1 MLGKLSFRNAKRQA
15 KDYCIYFITVI
26 ISVALM
32 FSFNSIATSNDISEL
47 SSYMASF
54 SKAISGIS
62 ILIVLVMAWLIN
74 YCMRFMLEKRS
85 KEFGTYQILGIE
97 KKSISNI
104 FTLENIM
111 IGGIAFIIGIALGTF
126 LYQIFTSII
135 MNLFNQ
141 PYQIEISF
149 NIKAVGMTAIYFFG
163 IFALVLLNCR
173 RKIKKTK
180 VYDLLYAN
188 KKNENNIIKNAKGNI
203 ILFVVSIVLLVGA
216 VLINNNEFSNS
227 SNMEG
232 RNIFIAIIMLILG
245 IYLFYISIS
254 SFIVKRYLN
263 NKSRKYKK
271 DNMFLYRNL
280 TSKINTMSLSLGTIA
295 LMFTIILIGGN
306 VALLMN
312 NMINN
317 EIEMGYPYEIMIT
330 TADGDFS
337 KYKEYI
343 EKNAKVK
350 DMYEY
355 RLYNIK
361 GIGLST
367 AFEKTPFKGAVDKEI
382 DSVLSLTTY
391 NKLREILGYEKVDLQ
406 DDEIMI
412 NCLKTAKGGLE
423 KYTKENDKTKIVGK
437 DVKIKE
443 IRSENIA
450 QVGFNGSYYA
460 IIVPD
465 SLIPLIEKEDQR
477 LRDKNDNNSTI
488 VTEQE
493 DGTDKIYYLDFA
505 YNFVATTENMTDEK
519 FYKELSNYI
528 IKQER
533 EIAGEVNGEEQNYNI
548 EISLANVQTKGE
560 RMSQTKSFYTIMSFL
575 AFYVALIFVMA
586 TATLLA
592 IQQLSDSEK
601 YKYRY
606 ELLRKLGVD
615 ELQINRTIFKQLLF
629 YFAIPMV
636 LPVIISIPVIL
647 GVGQIF
653 TVAVTMEEIFK
664 NICIMLGMFIL
675 VYGIYFI
682 ATDVQFDRNIN
693 GNWWEKW
700 RNINL
705 LK

>member
-104 FTLENIM
+104 FTLENLM

-126 LYQIFTSII
+126 IYQILTSII

-180 VYDLLYAN
+180 VYDLLYAS
-188 KKNENNIIKNAKGNI
+188 KKNENNMIKNAKGNV
-203 ILFVVSIVLLVGA
+203 ILFTLSIALLVGA
-216 VLINNNEFSNS
+216 ILINNNEFANA
-227 SNMEG
+227 SNMIG
-232 RNIFIAIIMLILG
+232 RNIFIAIIMLIVG

-271 DNMFLYRNL
+271 DNMFLYRSL

-317 EIEMGYPYEIMIT
+317 EIEMGYPYEIMIS

-343 EKNAKVK
+343 EKNTKVK

-664 NICIMLGMFIL
+664 NIWIMLGMFIL
-675 VYGIYFI
+675 VYGVYFI

-693 GNWWEKW
+693 GNG
-700 RNINL
+700 
-705 LK
+705 

>member
-104 FTLENIM
+104 FTLENLM

-126 LYQIFTSII
+126 IYQILTSII

-180 VYDLLYAN
+180 VYDLLYAD

-216 VLINNNEFSNS
+216 ILINNNEFSNS

-317 EIEMGYPYEIMIT
+317 EIEMGYPYEIMIS

-343 EKNAKVK
+343 EKNTKVK

-367 AFEKTPFKGAVDKEI
+367 AFEKTPFKGAIDKEI

-406 DDEIMI
+406 DDEIII

-548 EISLANVQTKGE
+548 EISLSNVQTKGE

-615 ELQINRTIFKQLLF
+615 ELHINRTIFKQLLF

-693 GNWWEKW
+693 GNV
-700 RNINL
+700 
-705 LK
+705 

>member
-54 SKAISGIS
+54 SKAISGIN

-126 LYQIFTSII
+126 IYQILTSII

-188 KKNENNIIKNAKGNI
+188 KKNENNMIKNAKANV
-203 ILFVVSIVLLVGA
+203 ILFTLSIALLVGA
-216 VLINNNEFSNS
+216 ILINNNEFANA
-227 SNMEG
+227 SNMVG
-232 RNIFIAIIMLILG
+232 RNIFIAIIMLIVG

-317 EIEMGYPYEIMIT
+317 EIEMGYPYEIMIS

-343 EKNAKVK
+343 EKNTKVK

-361 GIGLST
+361 EIGLST
-367 AFEKTPFKGAVDKEI
+367 AFEKTPFRGTIDKEI
-382 DSVLSLTTY
+382 NSVLSLTNY
-391 NKLREILGYEKVDLQ
+391 NKLREILGYEKVDLK
-406 DDEIMI
+406 DDEIII
-412 NCLKTAKGGLE
+412 NCLKTAKRGLE

-450 QVGFNGSYYA
+450 QVGFNGWYYA

-465 SLIPLIEKEDQR
+465 SLIPLIEKEDKR

-493 DGTDKIYYLDFA
+493 DGADKIYYLDFA

-606 ELLRKLGVD
+606 ELLKKLGVD
-615 ELQINRTIFKQLLF
+615 ELQINRTIFRQLLF

-636 LPVIISIPVIL
+636 LPVIISIPITL
-647 GVGQIF
+647 AISHIF
-653 TVAVTMEEIFK
+653 TVAVTMEEILK
-664 NICIMLGMFIL
+664 NIWIMLGMFIL

-693 GNWWEKW
+693 GNEREK
-700 RNINL
+700 
-705 LK
+705 

>member
-104 FTLENIM
+104 FILENIM

-126 LYQIFTSII
+126 IYQILTSII

-149 NIKAVGMTAIYFFG
+149 SLKAIGITAIYFFG

-180 VYDLLYAN
+180 VYDLLYAD
-188 KKNENNIIKNAKGNI
+188 KKNENNIIKNAKGNV
-203 ILFVVSIVLLVGA
+203 ILFTLSIALLVGA
-216 VLINNNEFSNS
+216 ILINNNEFANA
-227 SNMEG
+227 SNMVG
-232 RNIFIAIIMLILG
+232 RNIFIAIIMLIVG

-367 AFEKTPFKGAVDKEI
+367 AFEKTPFKGAIDKEI
-382 DSVLSLTTY
+382 DCVLSLTDY

-423 KYTKENDKTKIVGK
+423 KYTKENDKIKIVGK

-493 DGTDKIYYLDFA
+493 DGADKIYYLDFA

-606 ELLRKLGVD
+606 ELLKKLGVD
-615 ELQINRTIFKQLLF
+615 ELQINRTIFRQLLF

-636 LPVIISIPVIL
+636 LPVIISIPITL
-647 GVGQIF
+647 GISHIF
-653 TVAVTMEEIFK
+653 TVAVTMEEILK
-664 NICIMLGMFIL
+664 NIWIMLGMFIL

-693 GNWWEKW
+693 GNEREK
-700 RNINL
+700 
-705 LK
+705 

>member
-32 FSFNSIATSNDISEL
+32 FSFNSIAKSNDISEL
-47 SSYMASF
+47 SSYMEFF

-104 FTLENIM
+104 FTLENLM
-111 IGGIAFIIGIALGTF
+111 IGGIAFIIGIAIGTF
-126 LYQIFTSII
+126 VYQIFTSII

-149 NIKAVGMTAIYFFG
+149 SIKAVGMTAIYFFG

-188 KKNENNIIKNAKGNI
+188 KKNENNMIKNTKGNV
-203 ILFVVSIVLLVGA
+203 ILFALSIVLLVGA
-216 VLINNNEFSNS
+216 ILINNNEFANA
-227 SNMEG
+227 SNMIG
-232 RNIFIAIIMLILG
+232 RNIFIAIIMLIVG

-306 VALLMN
+306 IALLMN

-317 EIEMGYPYEIMIT
+317 EIEMGYPYEIMISA
-330 TADGDFS
+330 ADGDFS

-343 EKNAKVK
+343 EKNTKVK

-465 SLIPLIEKEDQR
+465 SLIPLIEKEDKR
-477 LRDKNDNNSTI
+477 LRDKNDDNATTVKEGEEKS
-488 VTEQE
+488 E
-493 DGTDKIYYLDFA
+493 IYFLDFA

-528 IKQER
+528 VKQER

-664 NICIMLGMFIL
+664 NIGIMLGMFIL

-693 GNWWEKW
+693 GNG
-700 RNINL
+700 
-705 LK
+705 

>member
-1 MLGKLSFRNAKRQA
+1 MQEMLGKLSFRNAKRQA

-32 FSFNSIATSNDISEL
+32 FSFNSIATSNDISDL
-47 SSYMASF
+47 STYMVAF

-149 NIKAVGMTAIYFFG
+149 SIKAVGMTAIYFFG

-188 KKNENNIIKNAKGNI
+188 KKNENNMIKNAKGNV
-203 ILFVVSIVLLVGA
+203 ILFTLSIALLVGA
-216 VLINNNEFSNS
+216 ILINNNEFANA
-227 SNMEG
+227 SNMVG
-232 RNIFIAIIMLILG
+232 RNIFIAIIMLIVG

-312 NMINN
+312 SMINN

-477 LRDKNDNNSTI
+477 LRDKNDDNATTVKEGEEKS
-488 VTEQE
+488 E
-493 DGTDKIYYLDFA
+493 IYFLDFA

-533 EIAGEVNGEEQNYNI
+533 EIVGEVNGKEQNYNI

-653 TVAVTMEEIFK
+653 TVAVTMEEILK
-664 NICIMLGMFIL
+664 NIGIVLGMLIL

-693 GNWWEKW
+693 GNE
-700 RNINL
+700 
-705 LK
+705 

>member
-32 FSFNSIATSNDISEL
+32 FSFNSIATSNDISDL
-47 SSYMASF
+47 STYMVAF

-141 PYQIEISF
+141 PYQIKISF
-149 NIKAVGMTAIYFFG
+149 SIKAVGMTAIYFFG

-188 KKNENNIIKNAKGNI
+188 KKNENNMIKNAKGNV
-203 ILFVVSIVLLVGA
+203 ILFTLSIALLVGA
-216 VLINNNEFSNS
+216 ILINNNEFANA
-227 SNMEG
+227 SNMVG
-232 RNIFIAIIMLILG
+232 RNIFIAIIMLIVG

-263 NKSRKYKK
+263 NKSKKYKK

-312 NMINN
+312 SMINN

-367 AFEKTPFKGAVDKEI
+367 AFEKTPFKGAIDKEI
-382 DSVLSLTTY
+382 DCVLSLTDY

-406 DDEIMI
+406 DDEIII

-493 DGTDKIYYLDFA
+493 DGADKIYYLDFA

-606 ELLRKLGVD
+606 ELLKKLGVD

-664 NICIMLGMFIL
+664 NIWIMIGMFIL

-693 GNWWEKW
+693 GNG
-700 RNINL
+700 
-705 LK
+705 

>member
-1 MLGKLSFRNAKRQA
+1 MQEMLGKLSFRNAKRQS

-47 SSYMASF
+47 SSYMAFF

-62 ILIVLVMAWLIN
+62 ILIILVMAWLIN

-104 FTLENIM
+104 FTLENLM
-111 IGGIAFIIGIALGTF
+111 IGGIAFIIGIAIGTF
-126 LYQIFTSII
+126 VYQILTSII

-149 NIKAVGMTAIYFFG
+149 SIKAVGMTAIYFFG

-180 VYDLLYAN
+180 VYDLLYAD

-203 ILFVVSIVLLVGA
+203 IIFAVSIALLVGA
-216 VLINNNEFSNS
+216 ILINNNEFANA
-227 SNMEG
+227 SNMTG
-232 RNIFIAIIMLILG
+232 RNIFIAIIMLIVG

-280 TSKINTMSLSLGTIA
+280 TSKINTMSFSLGTIA

-312 NMINN
+312 NLINN
-317 EIEMGYPYEIMIT
+317 EIEMGYPYEIMIST
-330 TADGDFS
+330 QDGDFS

-343 EKNAKVK
+343 EKNTKVK

-361 GIGLST
+361 GIGISK
-367 AFEKTPFKGAVDKEI
+367 AFEKTPFNGWSDREI

-391 NKLREILGYEKVDLQ
+391 NKLREILGYEKVNLQ

-412 NCLKTAKGGLE
+412 NCLKTAKGVFE
-423 KYTKENDKTKIVGK
+423 KYIKENNRIKILGR

-443 IRSENIA
+443 IRNESIA
-450 QVGFNGSYYA
+450 QVGFNGDYYA

-477 LRDKNDNNSTI
+477 LRDKNDNNSTTT
-488 VTEQE
+488 VNKQE
-493 DGTDKIYYLDFA
+493 DGTDKIYYLDFS
-505 YNFVATTENMTDEK
+505 YNFVATTESITDEK
-519 FYKELSNYI
+519 FYEDLCDFI
-528 IKQER
+528 VKQDR
-533 EIAGEVNGEEQNYNI
+533 KMTGEVNGEEQNYNI
-548 EISLANVQTKGE
+548 QISLGNVQTKGE
-560 RMSQTKSFYTIMSFL
+560 RLSQTKSLYTIISFL
-575 AFYVALIFVMA
+575 AFYVALIFVMV

-606 ELLRKLGVD
+606 ELLKKLGMD

-653 TVAVTMEEIFK
+653 AVAVTMEEIFK
-664 NICIMLGMFIL
+664 NIGIILGMFIL

-693 GNWWEKW
+693 GNG
-700 RNINL
+700 
-705 LK
+705 

>member
-126 LYQIFTSII
+126 IYQILTSII

-149 NIKAVGMTAIYFFG
+149 SIKAVGMTAIYFFG

-188 KKNENNIIKNAKGNI
+188 KKNENNMIKNAKGNV
-203 ILFVVSIVLLVGA
+203 ILFTLSIALLVGA
-216 VLINNNEFSNS
+216 ILINNNEFANA
-227 SNMEG
+227 SNMVG
-232 RNIFIAIIMLILG
+232 RNIFIAIIMLIVG

-312 NMINN
+312 SMINN
-317 EIEMGYPYEIMIT
+317 EIEMGYPYEIMIS

-343 EKNAKVK
+343 EKNTKVK

-367 AFEKTPFKGAVDKEI
+367 AFEKTPFKGAIDKEI

-406 DDEIMI
+406 DDEIII

-493 DGTDKIYYLDFA
+493 DGADKIYYLDFA

-693 GNWWEKW
+693 GNG
-700 RNINL
+700 
-705 LK
+705 

>member
-32 FSFNSIATSNDISEL
+32 FSFNSISTSNDISEL

-126 LYQIFTSII
+126 IYQILTSII

-180 VYDLLYAN
+180 VYDLLYAS
-188 KKNENNIIKNAKGNI
+188 KKNENNMIKNAKGNV

-317 EIEMGYPYEIMIT
+317 EIEMGYPYEIMIS

-343 EKNAKVK
+343 EKNTKVK

-367 AFEKTPFKGAVDKEI
+367 AFEKTPFKGAIDKEI

-406 DDEIMI
+406 DDEIII

-533 EIAGEVNGEEQNYNI
+533 EIAGEINGEEQNYNI

-664 NICIMLGMFIL
+664 NIWIMLGMFIL

-693 GNWWEKW
+693 GNG
-700 RNINL
+700 
-705 LK
+705 

>member
-47 SSYMASF
+47 SSYMAFF

-104 FTLENIM
+104 FTLENLM

-126 LYQIFTSII
+126 IYQILTSII

-180 VYDLLYAN
+180 VYDLLYAS
-188 KKNENNIIKNAKGNI
+188 KKNENNMIKNAKGNV
-203 ILFVVSIVLLVGA
+203 ILFTLSIALLVGA
-216 VLINNNEFSNS
+216 VLINNNEFANA
-227 SNMEG
+227 SNMVG
-232 RNIFIAIIMLILG
+232 RNIFIAIIMLIVG

-317 EIEMGYPYEIMIT
+317 EIEMGYPYEIMIS

-343 EKNAKVK
+343 EKNTKVK

-367 AFEKTPFKGAVDKEI
+367 AFEKTPFKGAIDKEI

-406 DDEIMI
+406 DDEIII

-423 KYTKENDKTKIVGK
+423 KYTKENNKTKIVGK

-493 DGTDKIYYLDFA
+493 DGADKIYYLDFA

-533 EIAGEVNGEEQNYNI
+533 EIAGEINGEEQNYNI

-664 NICIMLGMFIL
+664 NIWIMLGMFIL

-693 GNWWEKW
+693 GNG
-700 RNINL
+700 
-705 LK
+705 

>member
-47 SSYMASF
+47 SSYMAFF

-62 ILIVLVMAWLIN
+62 ILIILVMAWLIN

-104 FTLENIM
+104 FTLENLM
-111 IGGIAFIIGIALGTF
+111 IGGIAFIIGIAIGTF
-126 LYQIFTSII
+126 VYQILTSII

-149 NIKAVGMTAIYFFG
+149 SIKAVGMTAIYFFG

-180 VYDLLYAN
+180 VYDLLYAD

-203 ILFVVSIVLLVGA
+203 ILFAVSIALLVGA
-216 VLINNNEFSNS
+216 ILINNNEFANA
-227 SNMEG
+227 SNMTG
-232 RNIFIAIIMLILG
+232 RNIFIAIIMLIVG

-280 TSKINTMSLSLGTIA
+280 TSKINTMSFSLGTIA

-312 NMINN
+312 NLINN
-317 EIEMGYPYEIMIT
+317 EIEMGYPYEIMIST
-330 TADGDFS
+330 QDGDFS

-343 EKNAKVK
+343 EKNTKVK

-361 GIGLST
+361 GIGISK
-367 AFEKTPFKGAVDKEI
+367 AFEKTPFNGWSDREI

-391 NKLREILGYEKVDLQ
+391 NKLREILGYEKVNLQ

-412 NCLKTAKGGLE
+412 NCLKTAKGVFE
-423 KYTKENDKTKIVGK
+423 KYIKENNRIKILGR

-443 IRSENIA
+443 IRNESIA
-450 QVGFNGSYYA
+450 QVGFNGDYYA

-465 SLIPLIEKEDQR
+465 SLIPLIEKEDQK
-477 LRDKNDNNSTI
+477 LRDKNDNNSTTT
-488 VTEQE
+488 VAKQE

-505 YNFVATTENMTDEK
+505 YNFVATTESITDER
-519 FYKELSNYI
+519 FYEDLCNFI
-528 IKQER
+528 VKQDR
-533 EIAGEVNGEEQNYNI
+533 KMTGEVNGEEQNYNI
-548 EISLANVQTKGE
+548 EMSLANVQTKGE
-560 RMSQTKSFYTIMSFL
+560 RLSQTKSFYTIISFL

-606 ELLRKLGVD
+606 ELLKKLGMD

-653 TVAVTMEEIFK
+653 AVAVTMEEIFK
-664 NICIMLGMFIL
+664 NIGIILGMFIL

-693 GNWWEKW
+693 GNG
-700 RNINL
+700 
-705 LK
+705 

>member
-126 LYQIFTSII
+126 IYQILTSII

-180 VYDLLYAN
+180 VYDLLYAS
-188 KKNENNIIKNAKGNI
+188 KKNENNMIKNAKGNV
-203 ILFVVSIVLLVGA
+203 ILFTLSIALLVGA
-216 VLINNNEFSNS
+216 ILINSNEFANA
-227 SNMEG
+227 SNMIG
-232 RNIFIAIIMLILG
+232 RNIFIAIIMLIVG

-317 EIEMGYPYEIMIT
+317 EIEMGYPYEIMIS

-343 EKNAKVK
+343 EKNTKVK

-367 AFEKTPFKGAVDKEI
+367 AFEKTPFKGAIDKEI

-406 DDEIMI
+406 DDEIII

-477 LRDKNDNNSTI
+477 LRNKNDNNSTI

-533 EIAGEVNGEEQNYNI
+533 EIAGEINGEEQNYNI

-693 GNWWEKW
+693 GNG
-700 RNINL
+700 
-705 LK
+705 

>member
-111 IGGIAFIIGIALGTF
+111 IGGIAFIIGIALGIF
-126 LYQIFTSII
+126 IYQILTSII

-180 VYDLLYAN
+180 VYDLLYAS
-188 KKNENNIIKNAKGNI
+188 KKNENNMIKKAKGNV
-203 ILFVVSIVLLVGA
+203 ILFTLSITLLVGA
-216 VLINNNEFSNS
+216 ILINNNEFANA
-227 SNMEG
+227 SNMVG

-295 LMFTIILIGGN
+295 SMFTIILIGGN

-317 EIEMGYPYEIMIT
+317 EIEMGYPYEIMISA
-330 TADGDFS
+330 ADGDFS

-343 EKNAKVK
+343 EKNTKVK

-367 AFEKTPFKGAVDKEI
+367 AFEKTPFKGAIDKEI

-406 DDEIMI
+406 DDEIII
-412 NCLKTAKGGLE
+412 NCLKTAKEGLE

-548 EISLANVQTKGE
+548 EISLSNVQTKGE

-615 ELQINRTIFKQLLF
+615 ELHINRTIFKQLLF

-693 GNWWEKW
+693 GNG
-700 RNINL
+700 
-705 LK
+705 

>member
-126 LYQIFTSII
+126 IYQILTSII

-180 VYDLLYAN
+180 VYDLLYAS
-188 KKNENNIIKNAKGNI
+188 KINENNMIKNAKGNV
-203 ILFVVSIVLLVGA
+203 ILFTLSIALLVGA
-216 VLINNNEFSNS
+216 ILINNNEFANA
-227 SNMEG
+227 SNMVG
-232 RNIFIAIIMLILG
+232 RNIFIAIIMLIVG

-254 SFIVKRYLN
+254 SFIMKRYLN

-312 NMINN
+312 SMINN

-337 KYKEYI
+337 RYKEYI

-460 IIVPD
+460 IIVPN
-465 SLIPLIEKEDQR
+465 SLIPLIEKEDKK

-493 DGTDKIYYLDFA
+493 DGADKIYYLDFA

-533 EIAGEVNGEEQNYNI
+533 EIVGEVNGKEQNYNI

-606 ELLRKLGVD
+606 ELLSKLGVD

-664 NICIMLGMFIL
+664 NIWIMLGMFIL

-693 GNWWEKW
+693 GNG
-700 RNINL
+700 
-705 LK
+705 

>member
-126 LYQIFTSII
+126 IYQILTSII

-180 VYDLLYAN
+180 VYDLLYAS
-188 KKNENNIIKNAKGNI
+188 KKNENNMIKNAKGNV
-203 ILFVVSIVLLVGA
+203 ILFTLSIALLVGA
-216 VLINNNEFSNS
+216 ILINNNEFTNA
-227 SNMEG
+227 SNMIG
-232 RNIFIAIIMLILG
+232 RNIFIAIIMLIVG

-317 EIEMGYPYEIMIT
+317 EIEMGYPYEIMIS

-343 EKNAKVK
+343 EKNTKVK

-367 AFEKTPFKGAVDKEI
+367 AFEKTPFKGVIDKEI

-406 DDEIMI
+406 DDEIII

-693 GNWWEKW
+693 GNG
-700 RNINL
+700 
-705 LK
+705 

>member
-126 LYQIFTSII
+126 IYQILTSII

-180 VYDLLYAN
+180 VYDLLYAD

-317 EIEMGYPYEIMIT
+317 EIEMGYPYEIMIS

-343 EKNAKVK
+343 EKNTKVK

-367 AFEKTPFKGAVDKEI
+367 AFEKTPFKGAIDKEI

-406 DDEIMI
+406 DDEIII

-548 EISLANVQTKGE
+548 EISLSNVQTKGE

-615 ELQINRTIFKQLLF
+615 ELHINRTIFKQLLF

-693 GNWWEKW
+693 GNV
-700 RNINL
+700 
-705 LK
+705 

>member
-32 FSFNSIATSNDISEL
+32 FSFNSIAASNDISDL
-47 SSYMASF
+47 SSYMAAF

-62 ILIVLVMAWLIN
+62 ILIILVMAWLIN

-85 KEFGTYQILGIE
+85 KEFGTYEILGIE

-104 FTLENIM
+104 FTLENLI

-149 NIKAVGMTAIYFFG
+149 SIKAVGMTAIYFFG

-188 KKNENNIIKNAKGNI
+188 KKNENNMIKNAKGNV
-203 ILFVVSIVLLVGA
+203 ILFTLSIVLLVGA
-216 VLINNNEFSNS
+216 ILINNNEFANA
-227 SNMEG
+227 SNMVG
-232 RNIFIAIIMLILG
+232 RNIFIAIIMLIVG

-306 VALLMN
+306 VALFMN
-312 NMINN
+312 SMINN

-367 AFEKTPFKGAVDKEI
+367 AFEKTPFKGAIDKEI
-382 DSVLSLTTY
+382 DCVLSLTDY

-423 KYTKENDKTKIVGK
+423 KYTKENDKIKIVGK

-493 DGTDKIYYLDFA
+493 EGADKIYYLDFA

-533 EIAGEVNGEEQNYNI
+533 EITGEVNGEEQNYNI

-606 ELLRKLGVD
+606 ELLKKLGVD
-615 ELQINRTIFKQLLF
+615 ELQINRTILKQLLF

-636 LPVIISIPVIL
+636 LPVIISIPVTL
-647 GVGQIF
+647 GISHIF
-653 TVAVTMEEIFK
+653 TVAVTMEEILK
-664 NICIMLGMFIL
+664 NIGIVLGMLIL

-693 GNWWEKW
+693 GNG
-700 RNINL
+700 
-705 LK
+705 